1 MIHQHI
7 THGLLHRTHLH
18 HSSPSSSLL
27 LSLHSFVHC
36 LVFFPDVVLQDFC
49 SVVGTTIVEHPRVWM
64 RNVFTEERDPPGQ
77 CGDRNLPLILRATPC
92 APTIIFPPG
101 VGCFADGSTVVMEG
115 VEEPVLMQD
124 LKIGDSVLV
133 DTNGRYEKVY
143 SFGHYGAHQEA
154 QYLSVS
160 FGNTGMAQ
168 TIPPLKLTPDHML
181 AVANNS
187 TTTSF
192 QMIPAS
198 LLKVGNVLN
207 TVTGPA
213 VVKSIRSVVETGA
226 YAPFTKSGTI
236 VVNGV
241 VASNYLSLQTGN
253 SNLVLGSIVTPFSY
267 HGLSHMG
274 LAPHRLLCA
283 FDWSFCESETH
294 NEDGISNRMFGPL
307 VAAQWLLNQ
316 NVVLAVILTV
326 VVVIPSLIIFA
337 LLEWCVL
344 NASIVSM
351 IAAVVAAIVGGM
363 HQLRSSKN
371 KKTKTA

>member
-1 MIHQHI
+1 
-7 THGLLHRTHLH
+7 
-18 HSSPSSSLL
+18 
-27 LSLHSFVHC
+27 
-36 LVFFPDVVLQDFC
+36 
-49 SVVGTTIVEHPRVWM
+49 
-64 RNVFTEERDPPGQ
+64 
-77 CGDRNLPLILRATPC
+77 
-92 APTIIFPPG
+92 
-101 VGCFADGSTVVMEG
+101 
-115 VEEPVLMQD
+115 MQD